1 MRRAK
6 PERMLDGAP
15 MLFGSSRHFG
25 HVSAQAICIGAVRA
39 VEALNQ
45 VQILAQS
52 ELFLVS
58 VSPPYARGV
67 PVYWITYTYT
77 SETRPPSPTPPESGR
92 GRSPTPWGG

>member
-77 SETRPPSPTPPESGR
+77 S
-92 GRSPTPWGG
+92 